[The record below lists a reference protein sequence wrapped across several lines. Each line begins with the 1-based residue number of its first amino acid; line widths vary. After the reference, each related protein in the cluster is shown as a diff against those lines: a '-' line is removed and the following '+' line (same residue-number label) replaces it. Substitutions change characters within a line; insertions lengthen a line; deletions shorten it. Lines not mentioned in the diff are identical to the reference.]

1 MSYANASPIGRSH
14 QQMKRGVVLGVL
26 LALGGVSMLATSFQ
40 NPPAGQ
46 RRGGGAQA
54 NGPLKT
60 QKVKDNLYMIV
71 GNGGNTAAFITDA
84 GVVVVDTKNPGNGQ
98 AILDQIKTV
107 TPKPVTMIINTHTHN
122 DHVGSNEQFPASV
135 DVVTQENTKTNMAKM
150 DNFKG
155 DNVKFLPK
163 RTFKDTMKL
172 GKGKD
177 EIDLYYF
184 GRAHTS
190 GDAWVVFP
198 ALRAMH
204 SGDAFAGKSTPIIDG
219 NNGGSAADYGK
230 TLSKAA
236 STIKNVDTI
245 IGGHT
250 ENPMTFDDL
259 KEYAAFNTEFLTW
272 VQSEI
277 KAGKSV
283 DDAAMEYKIP
293 DKYKG
298 YTISTFLGG
307 IKNNIQ
313 LAYNELKK

>member
-1 MSYANASPIGRSH
+1 
-14 QQMKRGVVLGVL
+14 MKRGIVLGAL
-26 LALGGVSMLATSFQ
+26 LAVGGISMLAAGLQ
-40 NPPAGQ
+40 NPPGGQ
-46 RRGGGAQA
+46 RRGGGGGQQAQA
-54 NGPLKT
+54 PLTT

-71 GNGGNTAAFITDA
+71 GNGGNTAAFITEA

-122 DHVGSNEQFPASV
+122 DHVGSNNQFPATV
-135 DVVTQENTKTNMAKM
+135 DFVAHENTKANMEKM

-155 DNVKFLPK
+155 DNAKFLPK
-163 RTFKDTMKL
+163 MTFKDKMKL

-204 SGDAFAGKSTPIIDG
+204 AGDAFAGKSTPIIDG
-219 NNGGSAADYGK
+219 NNGGSAVDYGK
-230 TLSKAA
+230 TISKAA
-236 STIKNVDTI
+236 ASIKNVDTI

-250 ENPMTFDDL
+250 DHPMTFEDL
-259 KEYAAFNTEFLTW
+259 KEYAAFNNDFITW
-272 VQSEI
+272 VQGEI
-277 KAGKSV
+277 KAGKSA
-283 DDAAMEYKIP
+283 DAAGNEFKIP
-293 DKYKG
+293 EKYKG
-298 YTISTFLGG
+298 YTVSTFLGG
-307 IKNNIQ
+307 VKGNIQ
-313 LAYNELKK
+313 LAYKELGK

>member
-14 QQMKRGVVLGVL
+14 QQMRRGIVLGVL
-26 LALGGVSMLATSFQ
+26 LALGGISILASGFQ
-40 NPPAGQ
+40 NAPAGQ
-46 RRGGGAQA
+46 RRGGGAPP
-54 NGPLKT
+54 NGPLKM
-60 QKVKDNLYMIV
+60 QKVKDNLYMII
-71 GNGGNTAAFITDA
+71 GNGGNTAAFLTES
-84 GVVVVDTKNPGNGQ
+84 GVVVVDTKYPGNGQ
-98 AILDQIKTV
+98 AILDQIKMV

-122 DHVGSNEQFPASV
+122 DHVGSNEEFPATV
-135 DVVTQENTKTNMAKM
+135 DFVVQENTKTNMAKM

-250 ENPMTFDDL
+250 ENPMTYDDL
-259 KEYAAFNTEFLTW
+259 KEYAAFNTEFVTW